1 MDAATDMLL
10 HWLTRTSLEASLLI
24 AVVFGL
30 RALLG
35 RRLSPAWRIALWL
48 LVGAKLLLPACIP
61 AGFGLGAWTLAT
73 EPPAVEVSLTPA
85 SPAVLRLSTAFR
97 PDGVPETS
105 WRFSPQAALL
115 GLWLTG
121 AGTVLAAALR
131 RQRRFNALLAQR
143 PQARTPALLAL
154 VARLA
159 AQAGVVRPVGVLLMP
174 AGTTPAVVGL
184 RTPQLLLPADWA
196 ARLDEASLRHVVLH
210 ELQHVHH
217 RDLLWNWLAL
227 GVQALH
233 WFNPLV
239 WLAVAG
245 FQADRELRGDAGA
258 LAQLPARERLDYGR
272 TLLRI
277 QASFLAPPATAGLA
291 PCVRHHPALRQRL
304 TMIATPTPRQ
314 PWLQALL
321 LLTLGVLASYTFTTA
336 RAEEPRRDPDRPRDG
351 EVARTGPRDGD
362 QPKTGPRDGEVAR
375 TGPRDG
381 DQPKTGPRDGDV
393 ARTGPRDGDQPKT
406 GPRDGDQPRTG
417 PRDGDQPKTG
427 PRESDAPGRRP
438 EAAAKPGR
446 AAEAAPAA
454 DGEVLTLQVQRGGD
468 VVKIGRDRVPMN
480 RLRGYLQAHLPEHS
494 GARVEI
500 RGDRNVP
507 QQALHAVLDAVR
519 DNGARNAAILTE

>member
-1 MDAATDMLL
+1 MDAAADTLL

-24 AVVFGL
+24 AAVFGL

-61 AGFGLGAWTLAT
+61 AGFGLGAWTLLPA
-73 EPPAVEVSLTPA
+73 PPVEVSPTPA
-85 SPAVLRLSTAFR
+85 SPAVLDLSTAYR
-97 PDGVPETS
+97 SDGIPEAA
-105 WRFSPQAALL
+105 WRFSPEAALL
-115 GLWLTG
+115 GFWLTG

-143 PQARTPALLAL
+143 PRARTPELLAL

-159 AQAGVVRPVGVLLMP
+159 AQAGVTQPVGVVLMP

-184 RTPQLLLPADWA
+184 RAPQLLLPADWA
-196 ARLDEASLRHVVLH
+196 ERLDAASLRHVVLH

-239 WLAVAG
+239 WLAAAG

-258 LAQLPARERLDYGR
+258 LAKLPARERLDYGR

-321 LLTLGVLASYTFTTA
+321 LLTLGVLASCAFSTA
-336 RAEEPRRDPDRPRDG
+336 RAEEPRRDPGRPRDG
-351 EVARTGPRDGD
+351 D
-362 QPKTGPRDGEVAR
+362 VAR

-381 DQPKTGPRDGDV
+381 DQPKTGPRDGDQP
-393 ARTGPRDGDQPKT
+393 RSGPRDGDQPKT

-427 PRESDAPGRRP
+427 PRDGDQPHTGPRESDAPGRRP

-446 AAEAAPAA
+446 PAETAPAA
-454 DGEVLTLQVQRGGD
+454 GGEVLTLQVQRGGD
-468 VVKIGRDRVPMN
+468 VVRIGRDRVPMN
-480 RLRGYLQAHLPEHS
+480 RLRGYLQGHLPEHP

-507 QQALHAVLDAVR
+507 QQTLHAVLDAVR
-519 DNGARNAAILTE
+519 DNGARNAVILTE